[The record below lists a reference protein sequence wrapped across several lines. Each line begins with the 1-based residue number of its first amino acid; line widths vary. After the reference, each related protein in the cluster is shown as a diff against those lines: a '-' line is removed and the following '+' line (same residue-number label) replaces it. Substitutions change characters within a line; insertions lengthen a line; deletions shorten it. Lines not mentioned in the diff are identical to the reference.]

1 MLATHLTFRE
11 IAEQMSLPRTT
22 IKSQA
27 MSIYRK
33 RGTSSRNEAVA
44 RCRELGILQG

>member
-1 MLATHLTFRE
+1 MLVTHLTFRE

-27 MSIYRK
+27 TSIHRK
-33 RGTSSRNEAVA
+33 
-44 RCRELGILQG
+44 LGDLLTQPGPRPVP